1 MAFMIDL
8 PPPMVD
14 EAKGC
19 ATRLGTTVEQLLFDS
34 LKRELDRQRKAQHQL
49 DVIDEI
55 AGLWEDDRTTDE
67 IIADIEGSRTMG
79 REVEL

>member
-1 MAFMIDL
+1 MAILVDI

-14 EAKGC
+14 EVQGC

-34 LKRELDRQRKAQHQL
+34 LKRELERQRNARHQL
-49 DVIDEI
+49 EVVNEI
-55 AGLWEDDRTTDE
+55 AGLWEDARTTDE
-67 IIADIEGSRTMG
+67 IIADIEGARTMG